1 LIGNLES
8 NFIAEARRRGET
20 TVVRDDNLQV
30 VAFSG
35 KGTEQILDP
44 ATTTKRVTFEVH
56 GQLARITLT
65 RPPLNVIDFQMMDE
79 LLGALQE
86 LERRRE
92 ISVVIISGGDRG
104 FSAGVDVAVHTPDK
118 IQTMLQ
124 KFHGVILALTKFP
137 KIMIA
142 EVHGICLG
150 GGGELAM
157 MCDMCFTTPD
167 ARWGFPEITLG
178 CYPPVACTAL
188 AALVGQKRA
197 AELVFTGRTFTGEEA
212 AAWGLANE
220 VHPEGELQQAIQRT
234 VDHLLK
240 LSPAALAVAKKA
252 FYVWDSIHL
261 DKGLARA
268 EKIYLEE
275 LMQTEDVKEGIAA
288 WTEKRKPAWKGK

>member
-1 LIGNLES
+1 MQRVIVEH
-8 NFIAEARRRGET
+8 
-20 TVVRDDNLQV
+20 
-30 VAFSG
+30 
-35 KGTEQILDP
+35 KGL
-44 ATTTKRVTFEVH
+44 
-56 GQLARITLT
+56 LARITLNH
-65 RPPLNVIDFQMMDE
+65 PPLNVIDFQMMDE
-79 LLGALQE
+79 LLAALQQ
-86 LERRRE
+86 LEQRRE
-92 ISVVIISGGDRG
+92 VSIVIFSGGERG

-124 KFHGVILALTKFP
+124 KFHGLIGALVKFP

-142 EVHGICLG
+142 EVHGVCLG
-150 GGGELAM
+150 GGAELAM
-157 MCDMCFTTPD
+157 VCDMAYTTEK
-167 ARWGFPEITLG
+167 AKWGFPEITLG

-197 AELVFTGRTFTGEEA
+197 ADLVFTGRTFSGEEA

-220 VHPEGELQQAIQRT
+220 AQPEGALQEAIQRT

-252 FYVWDSIHL
+252 FYAWDSMHL

-275 LMQTEDVKEGIAA
+275 LMQTEDAQEGITA
-288 WTEKRKPAWKGK
+288 WMEKRKPVWQNK